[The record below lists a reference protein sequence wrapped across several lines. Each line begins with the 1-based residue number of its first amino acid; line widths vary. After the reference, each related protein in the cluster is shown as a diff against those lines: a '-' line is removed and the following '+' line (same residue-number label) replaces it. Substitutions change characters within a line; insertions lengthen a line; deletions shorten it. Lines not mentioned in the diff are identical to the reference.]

1 MRWFLLVVAALV
13 VLAGLVALVGAALP
27 LRHHATRKASFH
39 VSPEALYAVIAGPP
53 NWRSGVKRFGAQ
65 PTADG
70 RRQWWEED
78 AHGQKITYEVEE
90 EIAGKRLVVRIA
102 DRNLP
107 YGGTW
112 TYDIAPAANG
122 GSELTITEDGEIY
135 NVIFRFMSR
144 FVLATRGRLKR
155 ISATWARRLV
165 KAGGAYS
172 GVCGARGGN

>member
-1 MRWFLLVVAALV
+1 MKWVLLTLAAVV

-27 LRHHATRKASFH
+27 LRHHVTRKASFD
-39 VSPEALYAVIAGPP
+39 VSPQALYAVIAGPP
-53 NWRSGVKRFGAQ
+53 DWRSGVKSFAVQ
-65 PTADG
+65 ASADG

-90 EIAGKRLVVRIA
+90 EIAAKRMVVRIA

-112 TYDIAPAANG
+112 TYDIAPAPNG

-144 FVLATRGRLKR
+144 FVLGYTATIKTYLRDLHAKV
-155 ISATWARRLV
+155 S
-165 KAGGAYS
+165 
-172 GVCGARGGN
+172 